1 MRVSLVATGIETK
14 KIKINPVQPSKPSIN
29 IDNSVYQRPVENLSS
44 STVFNNHQEV
54 YENKESISN
63 FDEPSKSIEK
73 TEEINKSLFQENS
86 EINNNFVNPIEK
98 ENFDRNLYEHHEN
111 TSHNENLNEHHEN
124 TSFEGHNHNVNDQEN
139 EINIHEKE
147 VEANVHEQSQSKR
160 ISLFD
165 AIDNEEKM
173 QAPEQKENIKREPML
188 DSIHSDENLDNN
200 LVESQE
206 SHVEEPQESLSNDI
220 DEEINQEEELL
231 DVPTFLRR
239 QAN

>member
-1 MRVSLVATGIETK
+1 
-14 KIKINPVQPSKPSIN
+14 
-29 IDNSVYQRPVENLSS
+29 
-44 STVFNNHQEV
+44 
-54 YENKESISN
+54 
-63 FDEPSKSIEK
+63 
-73 TEEINKSLFQENS
+73 
-86 EINNNFVNPIEK
+86 
-98 ENFDRNLYEHHEN
+98 
-111 TSHNENLNEHHEN
+111 
-124 TSFEGHNHNVNDQEN
+124 
-139 EINIHEKE
+139 
-147 VEANVHEQSQSKR
+147 
-160 ISLFD
+160 
-165 AIDNEEKM
+165 M